1 MIPMTVEEY
10 RNRRNELMTA
20 ATDAIHSGDVEAAAT
35 TRAEIEALDASFDAE
50 QRELANLAAL
60 RDREI
65 IDIAVPRT
73 GTPAPQGLTPV
84 ARLQETPDEE
94 AIYREAF
101 AHTLMGFR
109 LPEVEASVFDKVNR
123 ALVPDIQNATQTAA
137 THTVVIPKTLVDA
150 IWKEMGERHPILN
163 AVPKTFV
170 KGKLSYPYETV
181 SGDNAAFYDEDTE
194 VTEGSFTI
202 AALDLDG
209 YELAKALKI
218 SWKLQKMSI
227 DSFLAYV
234 ASLVAEK
241 MGNALAAAVVLG
253 KGAAGASDNWKSQP
267 QGIITALD
275 AEAST
280 PQVITW
286 TPTTDEVTYIKM
298 TSLMSKIRSGYST
311 GAAIYAKNDFIWNTL
326 ANIKDSNGRPYFIA
340 DVMSGGV
347 GRLFGHVVYEE
358 DAIPANAM
366 LLANVGQGYL
376 MNVQEDISLMQ
387 DEHMTKRTTT
397 YMGYAIL
404 DGKVRTT
411 KAFAYLKKSS

>member
-1 MIPMTVEEY
+1 MTVEEY
-10 RNRRNELMTA
+10 KNKRNELMSA
-20 ATDAIHSGDVEAAAT
+20 ATGAVTSGDVEAAAAK
-35 TRAEIEALDASFDAE
+35 RAEIEALDENYDAE

-60 RDREI
+60 KERKI
-65 IDIAVPRT
+65 VDITIPCDN
-73 GTPAPQGLTPV
+73 TPAPQSLTPT
-84 ARLQETPDEE
+84 AKMQAEQDED
-94 AIYREAF
+94 ATYRRAF

-109 LPEVEASVFDKVNR
+109 LPAEEAEIFDKVNR
-123 ALVPDIQNATQTAA
+123 IIAPDIQNATQTAA

-150 IWKEMGERHPILN
+150 IWKEMGELHPILN

-234 ASLVAEK
+234 ANLVAEK
-241 MGNALAAAVVLG
+241 MANALAVAVVSG
-253 KGAAGASDNWKSQP
+253 KGVAGSSDSWKSQP

-275 AEAST
+275 AETNT

-286 TPTTDEVTYIKM
+286 TPSTDDVTYEKM
-298 TSLMSKIRSGYST
+298 TGLMSKIRSGYST

-358 DAIPANAM
+358 DAIPDNAM
-366 LLANVGQGYL
+366 LLANIRQGYL

>member
-1 MIPMTVEEY
+1 MTVEEY
-10 RNRRNELMTA
+10 RNRRNELMSA
-20 ATDAIHSGDVEAAAT
+20 ATDAVHSGNVEIAAER
-35 TRAEIEALDASFDAE
+35 RAEVEALDARFDAE
-50 QRELANLAAL
+50 QRELTNLAAL
-60 RDREI
+60 EGREI
-65 IDIAVPRT
+65 IDITIPRGGAPVP
-73 GTPAPQGLTPV
+73 QSLTPV
-84 ARLQETPDEE
+84 ARLQAERDED

-109 LPEVEASVFDKVNR
+109 LPSEEAEIFDRVNHSL
-123 ALVPDIQNATQTAA
+123 APDIQNATQTAA

-150 IWKEMGERHPILN
+150 IWKEMGELHPILN

-181 SGDNAAFYDEDTE
+181 SGDNASFYDEDTE

-202 AALDLDG
+202 SALDLDG

-241 MGNALAAAVVLG
+241 MANALAAAIVSGRGV
-253 KGAAGASDNWKSQP
+253 AGANDNWKSQP

-275 AEAST
+275 AESST
-280 PQVITW
+280 PQEITW
-286 TPTTDEVTYIKM
+286 TPTSDEVTYLKI
-298 TSLMSKIRSGYST
+298 TSLMSKIRSGYAA
-311 GAAIYAKNDFIWNTL
+311 GAVIYAKNDFIWNTL

-358 DAIPANAM
+358 DAIPSDAM

-376 MNVQEDISLMQ
+376 MNVQEDISLLQ